1 MKLFWSWLS
10 IVTKYLSEIEIFS
23 FPPPI
28 VLLFIMFTLHFGVK
42 ISCVM
47 ASHSL
52 KMDKNTMV
60 WLSNSLQLVTSQGQY
75 VLDPFYKGCM
85 RSWSKSCVVITWK
98 VTIRSSCKF
107 ACAWTAELPWHVQN
121 YYVTI
126 RKYNWNKILA
136 GFQLSACKPFLKWSL
151 CEHFFSL
158 TLGLIY
164 LTSLISVPQAIKLLI
179 EKCC

>member
-1 MKLFWSWLS
+1 
-10 IVTKYLSEIEIFS
+10 
-23 FPPPI
+23 
-28 VLLFIMFTLHFGVK
+28 MFTLNFGVK
-42 ISCVM
+42 IPCVM

-75 VLDPFYKGCM
+75 VWDPFYKGCM
-85 RSWSKSCVVITWK
+85 RSWSKSCVAITWK
-98 VTIRSSCKF
+98 VTIRSSRKF

-126 RKYNWNKILA
+126 RNIIETRFSQ
-136 GFQLSACKPFLKWSL
+136 GFNYQLVNLFRKGL
-151 CEHFFSL
+151 CVNIFSL
-158 TLGLIY
+158 TLGLIN
-164 LTSLISVPQAIKLLI
+164 LTFLISVPQAIKLLI